1 MSGDIAKARDIV
13 KDKASLESIAAQVLQ
28 LVKGQGATAA
38 EVALSEES
46 GLSVN
51 VRLGEVETIEFNKD
65 KGIGV
70 TVYFDQRKGTA
81 STADF
86 STAALEDA
94 VRAACSIAKFTA
106 EDPYA
111 GLADAERMATE
122 IPDLDLYYPWGVSP
136 DTAIE
141 LAKECED
148 AARSYDAQISNS
160 EGASLSSHE
169 GTRVYANSH
178 GFSGGYS
185 TSRHSMSC
193 SVIVEDDNG
202 MQRDYWYSVARDRH
216 DLEAAAEIGKKTAIR
231 TLQRLGG
238 RRVDTCKVPVLFAA
252 DVAGSLV
259 SHMISAIRGG
269 NLYRKSSFL
278 LDKLG
283 EQIFPEFVH
292 IHEQPHMKK
301 VLGSAPYDS
310 EGVATYARDLV
321 RDGVL
326 QGYVLDSY
334 SARKLGMEST
344 GNSGGVHNV
353 LIEPGALDQQG
364 LLREMG
370 TGLLVTELLGMGV
383 NTVTGDYSRGAAGF
397 WVENGEI
404 VYPVDEITIASN
416 LSDMF
421 MQLQAVGSDVDRRG
435 NIKTGSL
442 LIDAMTIAGT

>member
-1 MSGDIAKARDIV
+1 MSRRDIAKAQ
-13 KDKASLESIAAQVLQ
+13 AGLESVAEQVLQ
-28 LVKGQGATAA
+28 LAKERGATAA

-70 TVYFDQRKGTA
+70 TVYFGQRKGTA

-86 STAALEDA
+86 SRAALNDA
-94 VRAACSIAKFTA
+94 VRAACSIATFTA
-106 EDPYA
+106 DDPYT
-111 GLADAERMATE
+111 GLADADRMATE
-122 IPDLDLYYPWGVSP
+122 IPDLDLNYPWDVTP
-136 DTAIE
+136 EMAIE
-141 LAKECED
+141 LATACED
-148 AARSYDAQISNS
+148 AARSYDEQISNS

-178 GFSGGYS
+178 GFIGGYS
-185 TSRHSMSC
+185 TTRHSMSC
-193 SVIVEDDNG
+193 SVIAEDKNG
-202 MQRDYWYSVARDRH
+202 MQRDYWYSVARDRS
-216 DLEAAAEIGKKTAIR
+216 DLESAFEIGNKSAAR

-238 RRVDTCKVPVLFAA
+238 RRLETSKVPVLFAA
-252 DVAGSLV
+252 DVAGSLI

-283 EQIFPEFVH
+283 EQIFPDFVH
-292 IHEQPHMKK
+292 IHEKPHMKK

-334 SARKLGMEST
+334 AARKLKMEST
-344 GNSGGVHNV
+344 ANSGGVHNV
-353 LIEPGALDQQG
+353 LIEAGELDQQG

-370 TGLLVTELLGMGV
+370 NGLLVTELLGMGV

-397 WVENGEI
+397 WVENGVI
-404 VYPVDEITIASN
+404 AYPVDEITIASN

-421 MQLQAVGSDVDRRG
+421 MQLQAVGNDIDYRG
-435 NIKTGSL
+435 NIKCGSL
-442 LIDAMTIAGT
+442 LVDAMTIAGT

>member
-1 MSGDIAKARDIV
+1 MSRDII
-13 KDKASLESIAAQVLQ
+13 KAQASLESVAAQVLE
-28 LVKGQGATAA
+28 LAKAQGASAA
-38 EVALSEES
+38 EAALSEES

-51 VRLGEVETIEFNKD
+51 VRLGDVETIEFNKD
-65 KGIGV
+65 KGLGI
-70 TVYFDQRKGTA
+70 TVYFGQRKGTA

-86 STAALEDA
+86 STGALEDA
-94 VRAACSIAKFTA
+94 VRAACSIATFTA

-122 IPDLDLYYPWGVSP
+122 IPDLDLYYPWDVSP
-136 DTAIE
+136 ETAIE
-141 LAKECED
+141 LATECED
-148 AARSYDAQISNS
+148 AARGYDERISNS
-160 EGASLSSHE
+160 EGASLSSHG
-169 GTRVYANSH
+169 GTRIYANSH
-178 GFSGGYS
+178 GFMGGYS

-216 DLEAAAEIGKKTAIR
+216 DLEAATAIGEKTAAR

-238 RRVDTCKVPVLFAA
+238 RRIDTCKVPVLFSA

-259 SHMISAIRGG
+259 SHMISGVRGG
-269 NLYRKSSFL
+269 SLYRKSSFL

-292 IHEQPHMKK
+292 IHERPHMKK

-334 SARKLGMEST
+334 SARKLKMEST

-353 LIEPGALDQQG
+353 LIEPGELDQQA

-383 NTVTGDYSRGAAGF
+383 NIVTGDYSRGAAGF
-397 WVENGEI
+397 WVENGVI
-404 VYPVDEITIASN
+404 AYPVDEITIAGK
-416 LSDMF
+416 LGDMF
-421 MQLQAVGSDVDRRG
+421 MQLQAVGSDTDHRG
-435 NIKTGSL
+435 NIKCGSL
-442 LIDAMTIAGT
+442 LIGAMTVAGT

>member
-1 MSGDIAKARDIV
+1 MSRDII
-13 KDKASLESIAAQVLQ
+13 KTQASLESIAAQVLA
-28 LVKGQGATAA
+28 LAKAQGATAA
-38 EVALSEES
+38 EAALSEES

-51 VRLGEVETIEFNKD
+51 VRLGDVETIEFNKD
-65 KGIGV
+65 KGLGI
-70 TVYFDQRKGTA
+70 TVYFGQRKGTA

-86 STAALEDA
+86 STGALEDA
-94 VRAACSIAKFTA
+94 VRAACSIATFTA
-106 EDPYA
+106 EDPYS

-122 IPDLDLYYPWGVSP
+122 IPDLDLYYPWDVSP
-136 DTAIE
+136 ETAIE
-141 LAKECED
+141 LATECED
-148 AARSYDAQISNS
+148 AARGYDERISNS

-169 GTRVYANSH
+169 GTRIYANSH
-178 GFSGGYS
+178 GFMGGYS

-216 DLEAAAEIGKKTAIR
+216 DLEAAAAIGEKTAAR

-238 RRVDTCKVPVLFAA
+238 RRIDTCKVPVLFSA

-259 SHMISAIRGG
+259 SHMISGIRGG
-269 NLYRKSSFL
+269 SLYRKSSFL

-283 EQIFPEFVH
+283 EQIFPDFVH
-292 IHEQPHMKK
+292 IHERPHMKK

-334 SARKLGMEST
+334 SARKLKMEST

-353 LIEPGALDQQG
+353 LIEPGELDQQA

-383 NTVTGDYSRGAAGF
+383 NIVTGDYSRGAAGY
-397 WVENGEI
+397 WVENGVI
-404 VYPVDEITIASN
+404 AYPVDEITIAGN
-416 LSDMF
+416 LGEMF
-421 MQLQAVGSDVDRRG
+421 MQLQAVGSDIDHRG
-435 NIKTGSL
+435 NIKCGSL
-442 LIDAMTIAGT
+442 LIGAMTVAGS

>member
-1 MSGDIAKARDIV
+1 MSRDIV
-13 KDKASLESIAAQVLQ
+13 KGQASLESVAAQVLQ
-28 LVKGQGATAA
+28 LAKAQGATAA
-38 EVALSEES
+38 EAALSEES

-51 VRLGEVETIEFNKD
+51 VRLGDVETIEFNKD

-70 TVYFDQRKGTA
+70 TVYFDKRKGTA
-81 STADF
+81 SSADF
-86 STAALEDA
+86 STSGLEDA

-111 GLADAERMATE
+111 GLADADRMASE
-122 IPDLDLYYPWGVSP
+122 IPDLDLYYPWDVSP
-136 DTAIE
+136 EMAIE
-141 LAKECED
+141 LARECEA
-148 AARSYDAQISNS
+148 AARNFDPQISNS

-178 GFSGGYS
+178 GFMGGYS

-193 SVIVEDDNG
+193 SVIAEDENG
-202 MQRDYWYSVARDRH
+202 MQRDYWYSVARDRR
-216 DLEAAAEIGKKTAIR
+216 DLEAAAEIGKKTAAR

-238 RRVDTCKVPVLFAA
+238 RRVGTCKVPVLFAA

-283 EQIFPEFVH
+283 QQIFPEFVH
-292 IHEQPHMKK
+292 IHERPHTKK

-334 SARKLGMEST
+334 AGRKLGMPST
-344 GNSGGVHNV
+344 GNAGGVHNV
-353 LIEPGALDQQG
+353 LIEAGALDQQG

-370 TGLLVTELLGMGV
+370 TGLLVTEVLGMGV
-383 NTVTGDYSRGAAGF
+383 NIVTGDYSRGAAGF

-404 VYPVDEITIASN
+404 AYPVDEITIASN

-421 MQLQAVGSDVDRRG
+421 MQLQAVGNDVDHRG
-435 NIKTGSL
+435 NIKSGSL
-442 LIDAMTIAGT
+442 LIDAMTVAGT

>member
-1 MSGDIAKARDIV
+1 MRRDII
-13 KDKASLESIAAQVLQ
+13 KAQASLESIAAQVLA
-28 LVKGQGATAA
+28 LAKAQGATAA
-38 EVALSEES
+38 EAALSEEA

-51 VRLGEVETIEFNKD
+51 VRLGDVETIEFNKD
-65 KGIGV
+65 KGLGI
-70 TVYFDQRKGTA
+70 TVYFGQRKGTA

-86 STAALEDA
+86 STGALEDA
-94 VRAACSIAKFTA
+94 VRAACSIATFTA

-122 IPDLDLYYPWGVSP
+122 ILDLDLYYPWDVSP
-136 DTAIE
+136 ETAIE
-141 LAKECED
+141 LATECED
-148 AARSYDAQISNS
+148 AARGYDERISNS

-169 GTRVYANSH
+169 GTRIYANSH
-178 GFSGGYS
+178 GFMGGYS

-216 DLEAAAEIGKKTAIR
+216 DLEAAAAIGEKTAVR

-238 RRVDTCKVPVLFAA
+238 RRINTCKVPVLFSA

-259 SHMISAIRGG
+259 SHMISGIRGG
-269 NLYRKSSFL
+269 SLYRKSSFL

-292 IHEQPHMKK
+292 IHERPHMKK

-310 EGVATYARDLV
+310 EGVATSARDLV

-334 SARKLGMEST
+334 SARKLKMEST

-353 LIEPGALDQQG
+353 LIEPGELDQQA

-383 NTVTGDYSRGAAGF
+383 NIVTGDYSRGAAGF
-397 WVENGEI
+397 WVENGVI
-404 VYPVDEITIASN
+404 AYAVDEITIAGS
-416 LSDMF
+416 LGEMF
-421 MQLQAVGSDVDRRG
+421 MQLQAVGSDIDHRG
-435 NIKTGSL
+435 NIKCGSL
-442 LIDAMTIAGT
+442 LIGAMTVAGS

>member
-1 MSGDIAKARDIV
+1 MSHDII
-13 KDKASLESIAAQVLQ
+13 KDQASLESVAAQVLE
-28 LVKGQGATAA
+28 LAKAQGASAA
-38 EVALSEES
+38 EAALSEEL

-51 VRLGEVETIEFNKD
+51 VRLGDVETIEFNKD
-65 KGIGV
+65 KGLGI
-70 TVYFDQRKGTA
+70 TVYFGQRKGTA
-81 STADF
+81 STGDF
-86 STAALEDA
+86 STGALEDA
-94 VRAACSIAKFTA
+94 VRAACSIATFTA

-111 GLADAERMATE
+111 GLADADRMATE
-122 IPDLDLYYPWGVSP
+122 IPDLDLYYPWDVSP
-136 DTAIE
+136 ETAIE
-141 LAKECED
+141 LATECED
-148 AARSYDAQISNS
+148 AARGYDERISNS

-178 GFSGGYS
+178 GFMGGYS

-216 DLEAAAEIGKKTAIR
+216 DLEAAAAIGEKTAAR

-238 RRVDTCKVPVLFAA
+238 RRIDTCKVPVLFSA

-259 SHMISAIRGG
+259 SHMISGIRGG
-269 NLYRKSSFL
+269 SLYRKSSFL

-283 EQIFPEFVH
+283 EQIFPAFVH
-292 IHEQPHMKK
+292 IHERPHMKK

-310 EGVATYARDLV
+310 EGVATYERDLV

-326 QGYVLDSY
+326 QSYVLDSY
-334 SARKLGMEST
+334 SARKLKMEST

-353 LIEPGALDQQG
+353 LIEPGELDQAA

-383 NTVTGDYSRGAAGF
+383 NIVTGDYSRGAAGF
-397 WVENGEI
+397 WVENGVI
-404 VYPVDEITIASN
+404 AYPVDEITIASH
-416 LSDMF
+416 LGDMF
-421 MQLQAVGSDVDRRG
+421 MQLQAVGNDIDHRS
-435 NIKTGSL
+435 NIKCGSL
-442 LIDAMTIAGT
+442 LIDAMTIAGS

>member
-1 MSGDIAKARDIV
+1 MSRDIVKARDII
-13 KDKASLESIAAQVLQ
+13 KAQSSLESVAAQVLE
-28 LVKGQGATAA
+28 LAKAQGATAA
-38 EVALSEES
+38 EAALSEES

-51 VRLGEVETIEFNKD
+51 VRLGDVETIEFNKD
-65 KGIGV
+65 KGLGI
-70 TVYFDQRKGTA
+70 TVYFGQRKGTA

-86 STAALEDA
+86 SSGALEDA
-94 VRAACSIAKFTA
+94 VRAACSIATFTA

-111 GLADAERMATE
+111 GLADAARMATE
-122 IPDLDLYYPWGVSP
+122 IPDLDLYYPWDVSP
-136 DTAIE
+136 ETAIE
-141 LAKECED
+141 LSTECED
-148 AARSYDAQISNS
+148 AARGYDERISNS

-178 GFSGGYS
+178 GFMGGYS

-216 DLEAAAEIGKKTAIR
+216 DLEAAVAIGEKTAAR

-238 RRVDTCKVPVLFAA
+238 RRIDTCKVPVLFSA

-259 SHMISAIRGG
+259 SHLISGIRGG
-269 NLYRKSSFL
+269 SLYRKSSFL
-278 LDKLG
+278 LDKLD

-292 IHEQPHMKK
+292 IHERPHMKK

-310 EGVATYARDLV
+310 EGVATSARDLV

-334 SARKLGMEST
+334 SARKLKMEST

-353 LIEPGALDQQG
+353 LIEPGELDQAA

-383 NTVTGDYSRGAAGF
+383 NIVTGDYSRGAAGF
-397 WVENGEI
+397 WVENGVI
-404 VYPVDEITIASN
+404 AYPVDEITIASN
-416 LSDMF
+416 LGEMF
-421 MQLQAVGSDVDRRG
+421 MQLQAIGSDIDHRG
-435 NIKTGSL
+435 NIKCGSL
-442 LIDAMTIAGT
+442 LIDAMTIAGS

>member
-1 MSGDIAKARDIV
+1 MSRDIMKAQAALESVAEQVLLLAKA
-13 KDKASLESIAAQVLQ
+13 
-28 LVKGQGATAA
+28 QGATAA
-38 EVALSEES
+38 EAALSEES

-70 TVYFDQRKGTA
+70 TVYFGQRKGTA

-86 STAALEDA
+86 SSAALEGA
-94 VRAACSIAKFTA
+94 VRAACSIATFTA
-106 EDPYA
+106 EDPCA
-111 GLADAERMATE
+111 GLADADRMATD
-122 IPDLDLYYPWGVSP
+122 IPDLDLYYPWNVSP
-136 DTAIE
+136 EAAIE
-141 LAKECED
+141 LATECED
-148 AARSYDAQISNS
+148 AARSYDEKISNS

-178 GFSGGYS
+178 GFIGGYS
-185 TSRHSMSC
+185 TTRHSMSC
-193 SVIVEDDNG
+193 SVIVEDENG
-202 MQRDYWYSVARDRH
+202 MQRDYWYSMARDRN
-216 DLEAAAEIGKKTAIR
+216 DLEAAVEIGKKTAAR

-238 RRVDTCKVPVLFAA
+238 RRLDTGKVPVLFAA

-269 NLYRKSSFL
+269 SLYRESSFL
-278 LDKLG
+278 LNKLG
-283 EQIFPEFVH
+283 EQIFPEFIH
-292 IHEQPHMKK
+292 IYERPHMKK

-334 SARKLGMEST
+334 SARKLKMEST

-370 TGLLVTELLGMGV
+370 SGLLVTELLGMGV

-397 WVENGEI
+397 WVENGVI
-404 VYPVDEITIASN
+404 AYPVDEITIASN

-421 MQLQAVGSDVDRRG
+421 MQLQAVGNDIDHRG
-435 NIKTGSL
+435 NIKCGSL

>member
-1 MSGDIAKARDIV
+1 MSRDIV
-13 KDKASLESIAAQVLQ
+13 KDQASLEAVADQVLQ
-28 LVKGQGATAA
+28 LAKAQGATAA
-38 EVALSEES
+38 EAVLSEES

-51 VRLGEVETIEFNKD
+51 VRLGDVETIEFNKD
-65 KGIGV
+65 KGLGI
-70 TVYFDQRKGTA
+70 TVYFGQRKGSA

-86 STAALEDA
+86 STSGLEDA
-94 VRAACSIAKFTA
+94 VRAACSIATFTA

-111 GLADAERMATE
+111 GLADADRMATE
-122 IPDLDLYYPWGVSP
+122 LPDLDLYYPWDVSP
-136 DTAIE
+136 ETAIE
-141 LAKECED
+141 LATECED
-148 AARSYDAQISNS
+148 AARGYDERISNS
-160 EGASLSSHE
+160 EGASLSSHD

-178 GFSGGYS
+178 GFIGGYS

-202 MQRDYWYSVARDRH
+202 MQRDYWYAVARDRH
-216 DLEAAAEIGKKTAIR
+216 DLEAAATIGEKTAAR

-238 RRVDTCKVPVLFAA
+238 RRIDTCKVPVLFSA

-259 SHMISAIRGG
+259 SHMISGIRGG
-269 NLYRKSSFL
+269 SLYRKSSFL

-292 IHEQPHMKK
+292 IHERPHMKK

-334 SARKLGMEST
+334 SARKLKMEST

-353 LIEPGALDQQG
+353 LIEPGELDQQA
-364 LLREMG
+364 LLKEMG

-383 NTVTGDYSRGAAGF
+383 NIVTGDYSRGAAGF
-397 WVENGEI
+397 WVENGVI
-404 VYPVDEITIASN
+404 AYPVDEITIAGN
-416 LSDMF
+416 LGDMF
-421 MQLQAVGSDVDRRG
+421 MQLQAVGNDIDHRG
-435 NIKTGSL
+435 NIKCGSL
-442 LIDAMTIAGT
+442 LIDAMTVAGT

>member
-1 MSGDIAKARDIV
+1 MSHDIAAV
-13 KDKASLESIAAQVLQ
+13 QASLEAVAEQVLQ
-28 LVKGQGATAA
+28 LAKGQGATAA
-38 EVALSEES
+38 EAALSEES

-65 KGIGV
+65 KGVGI
-70 TVYFDQRKGTA
+70 TVYFGKRKGSA

-86 STAALEDA
+86 SATALEEA
-94 VRAACSIAKFTA
+94 VRAACSIATFTA
-106 EDPYA
+106 EDPCA
-111 GLADAERMATE
+111 GLADADRMATD
-122 IPDLDLYYPWGVSP
+122 IPDLDLYYPWDVTP
-136 DTAIE
+136 EAAIE
-141 LAKECED
+141 LARECED
-148 AARSYDAQISNS
+148 VARGFDAQISNS
-160 EGASLSSHE
+160 EGAGISSHQ
-169 GTRVYANSH
+169 GTRIYANSH
-178 GFSGGYS
+178 GFVGGYS
-185 TSRHSMSC
+185 TTRHSMSC
-193 SVIVEDDNG
+193 SVIAEDENG
-202 MQRDYWYSVARDRH
+202 MQRDYWYSVARDRNQ
-216 DLEAAAEIGKKTAIR
+216 LETATEVGRKSAQR

-259 SHMISAIRGG
+259 SHMITAIRGG
-269 NLYRKSSFL
+269 SLYRESSFL
-278 LDKLG
+278 LGRLD

-301 VLGSAPYDS
+301 VLGSAPFDS

-334 SARKLGMEST
+334 AARKLSMEST

-353 LIEPGALDQQG
+353 LIEPGELDQQG

-383 NTVTGDYSRGAAGF
+383 NIVTGDYSRGAAGF
-397 WVENGEI
+397 WVENGELA
-404 VYPVDEITIASN
+404 YPVEEITIASN

-421 MQLQAVGSDVDRRG
+421 RQLQAVGSDVDRRG
-435 NIKTGSL
+435 NIKSGSW
-442 LIDAMTIAGT
+442 LIDAMTVAGT

>member
-1 MSGDIAKARDIV
+1 MSHATEK
-13 KDKASLESIAAQVLQ
+13 EQAALAAVAEQVLQ
-28 LVKGQGATAA
+28 LAKAQGASAA
-38 EVALSEES
+38 EAAVSEES

-65 KGIGV
+65 KGLGI
-70 TVYFDQRKGTA
+70 TVYFGQRKGTA
-81 STADF
+81 SSADF
-86 STAALEDA
+86 SSAALEDA
-94 VRAACSIAKFTA
+94 VRAACSIATFTA

-122 IPDLDLYYPWGVSP
+122 IPDLDLYYPWDLTP
-136 DTAIE
+136 EAAIAQ
-141 LAKECED
+141 AKVCED
-148 AARSYDAQISNS
+148 AARSYDAKISNS
-160 EGASLSSHE
+160 EGASLSSHA

-178 GFSGGYS
+178 GFIGSYS
-185 TSRHSMSC
+185 TSRHSISC
-193 SVIVEDDNG
+193 SVIAEDEKG
-202 MQRDYWYSVARDRH
+202 MQRDYWYSVARDGK
-216 DLEAAAEIGKKTAIR
+216 DLEAAVEVGKKTAAR

-238 RRVDTCKVPVLFAA
+238 RRIDTCKVPVLFAA

-259 SHMISAIRGG
+259 SHMITAIRGG
-269 NLYRKSSFL
+269 NLYRESSFL
-278 LDKLG
+278 LNKLG

-292 IHEQPHMKK
+292 IHERPHMKK
-301 VLGSAPYDS
+301 ELGSAPYDS

-334 SARKLGMEST
+334 SARKLKMEST
-344 GNSGGVHNV
+344 GNAGGVHNV
-353 LIEPGALDQQG
+353 LIEPGELDQQG

-397 WVENGEI
+397 WVENGVI
-404 VYPVDEITIASN
+404 AYPVDEITIASN

-421 MQLQAVGSDVDRRG
+421 MQLQAVGSDVDYRS
-435 NIKTGSL
+435 NIKCGSL
-442 LIDAMTIAGT
+442 LIDAMTVAGT

>member
-1 MSGDIAKARDIV
+1 MSRRDIV
-13 KDKASLESIAAQVLQ
+13 KVQAGLESVAEQVLQ
-28 LVKGQGATAA
+28 LAKGRGATAA

-70 TVYFDQRKGTA
+70 TVYFGQRKGSA

-86 STAALEDA
+86 SRAALDDA
-94 VRAACSIAKFTA
+94 VRAACSIATFTA
-106 EDPYA
+106 DDPYT
-111 GLADAERMATE
+111 GLADADRMATE
-122 IPDLDLYYPWGVSP
+122 IPDLDLNYPWDVTP
-136 DTAIE
+136 EMAIE
-141 LAKECED
+141 LATACED
-148 AARSYDAQISNS
+148 AARSYDKQISNS

-178 GFSGGYS
+178 GFIGGYS
-185 TSRHSMSC
+185 TTRHSMSC
-193 SVIVEDDNG
+193 SVIAEDKNG
-202 MQRDYWYSVARDRH
+202 MQRDYWYSVARDRN
-216 DLEAAAEIGKKTAIR
+216 DLESAPEIGHKSAAR

-238 RRVDTCKVPVLFAA
+238 RRLETGKVPVLFAA
-252 DVAGSLV
+252 DVAGSLI

-283 EQIFPEFVH
+283 EQIFPDFVH
-292 IHEQPHMKK
+292 IHEKPHMKK

-334 SARKLGMEST
+334 AARKLKMEST
-344 GNSGGVHNV
+344 ANSGGVHNV
-353 LIEPGALDQQG
+353 LIEAGELDQQG

-370 TGLLVTELLGMGV
+370 SGLLVTELLGMGV

-397 WVENGEI
+397 WVENGVI
-404 VYPVDEITIASN
+404 AYPVDEITIAGN

-421 MQLQAVGSDVDRRG
+421 MQLQAVGNDIDYRG
-435 NIKTGSL
+435 NIKCGSL

>member
-1 MSGDIAKARDIV
+1 MSRRDIAKAQ
-13 KDKASLESIAAQVLQ
+13 AGLESVAEQVLQ
-28 LVKGQGATAA
+28 LAKERGATAA

-70 TVYFDQRKGTA
+70 TVYFGQRKGTA

-86 STAALEDA
+86 SRAALDDA
-94 VRAACSIAKFTA
+94 VRAACSIATFTA
-106 EDPYA
+106 DDPYT
-111 GLADAERMATE
+111 GLADADRMATE
-122 IPDLDLYYPWGVSP
+122 IPDLDLNYPWDVTP
-136 DTAIE
+136 EMAIE
-141 LAKECED
+141 LATACED
-148 AARSYDAQISNS
+148 AARSYDEQISNS

-178 GFSGGYS
+178 GFIGGYS
-185 TSRHSMSC
+185 TTRHSMSC
-193 SVIVEDDNG
+193 SVIAEDKNG
-202 MQRDYWYSVARDRH
+202 MQRDYWYSVARDRS
-216 DLEAAAEIGKKTAIR
+216 DLESAFEIGNKSAAR

-238 RRVDTCKVPVLFAA
+238 RRLETSKVPVLFAA
-252 DVAGSLV
+252 DVAGSLI

-283 EQIFPEFVH
+283 EQIFPDFVH
-292 IHEQPHMKK
+292 IHEKPHMKK

-334 SARKLGMEST
+334 AARKLKMEST
-344 GNSGGVHNV
+344 ANSGGVHNV
-353 LIEPGALDQQG
+353 LIEAGELDQQG

-370 TGLLVTELLGMGV
+370 NGLLVTELLGMGV

-397 WVENGEI
+397 WVENGVI
-404 VYPVDEITIASN
+404 AYPVDEITIASN

-421 MQLQAVGSDVDRRG
+421 MQLQAVGNDIDYRG
-435 NIKTGSL
+435 NIKCGSL
-442 LIDAMTIAGT
+442 LVDAMTIAGT

>member
-1 MSGDIAKARDIV
+1 MSRRDIV
-13 KDKASLESIAAQVLQ
+13 KVQAGLESVAEQVLQ
-28 LVKGQGATAA
+28 LAKERGATAA

-70 TVYFDQRKGTA
+70 TVYFGQRKGSA

-86 STAALEDA
+86 SRAALDDA
-94 VRAACSIAKFTA
+94 VRAACSIATFTA
-106 EDPYA
+106 DDPYT
-111 GLADAERMATE
+111 GLADADRMATE
-122 IPDLDLYYPWGVSP
+122 IPDLDLNYPWDVTP
-136 DTAIE
+136 EMAIE
-141 LAKECED
+141 LATACED
-148 AARSYDAQISNS
+148 AARSYDEQISNS

-178 GFSGGYS
+178 GFIGGYS
-185 TSRHSMSC
+185 TTRHSMSC
-193 SVIVEDDNG
+193 SVIAEDKNG
-202 MQRDYWYSVARDRH
+202 MQRDYWYSVARDRN
-216 DLEAAAEIGKKTAIR
+216 DLESALEIGNKSAAR

-238 RRVDTCKVPVLFAA
+238 RRLETGKVPVLFAA
-252 DVAGSLV
+252 DVAGSLI

-283 EQIFPEFVH
+283 EQIFPDFVH
-292 IHEQPHMKK
+292 IHEKPHMKK

-334 SARKLGMEST
+334 AARKLKMEST
-344 GNSGGVHNV
+344 ANSGGVHNV
-353 LIEPGALDQQG
+353 LIEAGELDQQG

-370 TGLLVTELLGMGV
+370 SGLLVTELLGMGV

-397 WVENGEI
+397 WVENGVI
-404 VYPVDEITIASN
+404 AYPVDEITIAGN

-421 MQLQAVGSDVDRRG
+421 MQLQAVGNDIDYRG
-435 NIKTGSL
+435 NIKCGSL

>member
-1 MSGDIAKARDIV
+1 MSRRDIV
-13 KDKASLESIAAQVLQ
+13 KVQAGLESVAEQVLQ
-28 LVKGQGATAA
+28 LAKGRGATAA

-70 TVYFDQRKGTA
+70 TVYFGQRKGSA

-86 STAALEDA
+86 SRAALDDA
-94 VRAACSIAKFTA
+94 VRAACSIATFTA
-106 EDPYA
+106 DDPYT
-111 GLADAERMATE
+111 GLADADRMATE
-122 IPDLDLYYPWGVSP
+122 IPDLDLNYPWDVTP
-136 DTAIE
+136 EMAIE
-141 LAKECED
+141 LATACED
-148 AARSYDAQISNS
+148 AARSYDEQISNS

-178 GFSGGYS
+178 GFIGGYS
-185 TSRHSMSC
+185 TTRHSMSC
-193 SVIVEDDNG
+193 SVIAEDKNG
-202 MQRDYWYSVARDRH
+202 MQRDYWYSVARDRN
-216 DLEAAAEIGKKTAIR
+216 DLESALEIGNKSAAR

-238 RRVDTCKVPVLFAA
+238 RRLETGKVPVLFAA
-252 DVAGSLV
+252 DVAGSLI

-283 EQIFPEFVH
+283 EQIFPDFVH
-292 IHEQPHMKK
+292 IHEKPHMKK

-334 SARKLGMEST
+334 AARKLKMEST
-344 GNSGGVHNV
+344 ANSGGVHNV
-353 LIEPGALDQQG
+353 LIEAGELDQQG

-370 TGLLVTELLGMGV
+370 SGLLVTELLGMGV

-397 WVENGEI
+397 WVENGVI
-404 VYPVDEITIASN
+404 AYPVDEITIAGN

-421 MQLQAVGSDVDRRG
+421 MQLQAVGNDIDYRG
-435 NIKTGSL
+435 NIKCGSL

>member
-1 MSGDIAKARDIV
+1 MSRRDIV
-13 KDKASLESIAAQVLQ
+13 KVQAGLESVAEQVLQ
-28 LVKGQGATAA
+28 LAKGRGATAA

-70 TVYFDQRKGTA
+70 TVYFGQRKGSA

-86 STAALEDA
+86 SRAALDDV
-94 VRAACSIAKFTA
+94 VRAACSIATFTA
-106 EDPYA
+106 DDPYT
-111 GLADAERMATE
+111 GLADADRMATE
-122 IPDLDLYYPWGVSP
+122 IPDLDLNYPWDVTP
-136 DTAIE
+136 EMAIE
-141 LAKECED
+141 LATACED
-148 AARSYDAQISNS
+148 AARSYDEQISNS

-178 GFSGGYS
+178 GFIGGYS
-185 TSRHSMSC
+185 TTRHSMSC
-193 SVIVEDDNG
+193 SVIAEDKNG
-202 MQRDYWYSVARDRH
+202 MQRDYWYSVARDRN
-216 DLEAAAEIGKKTAIR
+216 DLESALEIGNKSAAR

-238 RRVDTCKVPVLFAA
+238 CRLETGKVPVLFAA
-252 DVAGSLV
+252 DVAGSLI

-283 EQIFPEFVH
+283 EQIFPDFVH
-292 IHEQPHMKK
+292 IHEKPHMKK

-334 SARKLGMEST
+334 AARKLKMEST
-344 GNSGGVHNV
+344 ANSGGVHNV
-353 LIEPGALDQQG
+353 LIEAGELDQQG

-370 TGLLVTELLGMGV
+370 NGLLVTELLGMGV

-397 WVENGEI
+397 WVENGVI
-404 VYPVDEITIASN
+404 AYPVDEITIAGN
-416 LSDMF
+416 LSEMF
-421 MQLQAVGSDVDRRG
+421 MQLQAVGNDIDYRG
-435 NIKTGSL
+435 NIKCGSL

>member
-1 MSGDIAKARDIV
+1 MSNAIAVIQK
-13 KDKASLESIAAQVLQ
+13 SLQGVAEQVLQ
-28 LVKGQGATAA
+28 LAQAQGATAT

-51 VRLGEVETIEFNKD
+51 VRLGDVETIEFNKD
-65 KGIGV
+65 KGLGV
-70 TVYFDQRKGTA
+70 TVYFGQRKGTA
-81 STADF
+81 SSADF
-86 STAALEDA
+86 STKALEDA
-94 VRAACSIAKFTA
+94 VRAASSIAKFTA

-111 GLADAERMATE
+111 GLADANRMAQK
-122 IPDLDLYYPWGVSP
+122 ILDLDLYYPWEVSP
-136 DTAIE
+136 DMAIE
-141 LAKECED
+141 LATECED
-148 AARSYDAQISNS
+148 AARSFDAQISNS
-160 EGASLSSHE
+160 EGASVSSHQ

-178 GFSGGYS
+178 GFIGGYS

-193 SVIVEDDNG
+193 SVIAADENG
-202 MQRDYWYSVARDRH
+202 MQRDYWYSVARDRC
-216 DLEAAAEIGKKTAIR
+216 DLEAAAEIGKKSAER

-238 RRVDTCKVPVLFAA
+238 RRVDTCQVPVLFAA

-283 EQIFPEFVH
+283 QQIFPDFVH
-292 IHEQPHMKK
+292 IHEQPHTKK
-301 VLGSAPYDS
+301 ALGSAPYDS

-321 RDGVL
+321 RDGLL

-334 SARKLGMEST
+334 AARKLGMEST

-397 WVENGEI
+397 WVENGELA
-404 VYPVDEITIASN
+404 YAVDEITIASN

-421 MQLQAVGSDVDRRG
+421 MQLQAVGSDVDQRG
-435 NIKTGSL
+435 NIKCGSL
-442 LIDAMTIAGT
+442 LVDAMTIAGT

>member
-1 MSGDIAKARDIV
+1 MSQDIIV
-13 KDKASLESIAAQVLQ
+13 LQKSLESVAAQVLQ
-28 LVKGQGATAA
+28 LAKGEGATAA
-38 EVALSEES
+38 EVALSEDS

-70 TVYFDQRKGTA
+70 TVYFGQRKGAA

-86 STAALEDA
+86 STKALQDA
-94 VRAACSIAKFTA
+94 VRAASSIAKFTA

-111 GLADAERMATE
+111 GLADADRMAVD
-122 IPDLDLYYPWGVSP
+122 IPDLDLYYPWQLSP
-136 DTAIE
+136 EAAIK
-141 LAKECED
+141 LATECEEV
-148 AARSYDAQISNS
+148 ARHYDAQITNS
-160 EGASLSSHE
+160 EGASVSSHQ

-178 GFSGGYS
+178 GFMGGYS
-185 TSRHSMSC
+185 TTRHSISC
-193 SVIVEDDNG
+193 SVIAEDDNG
-202 MQRDYWYSVARDRH
+202 MQRDYWYSMARDRN
-216 DLEAAAEIGKKTAIR
+216 DLEAAAEIGKKSAIR

-238 RRVDTCKVPVLFAA
+238 RRAATCKVPVLFAA

-278 LDKLG
+278 LDKKG
-283 EQIFPEFVH
+283 EQIFPDFVH
-292 IHEQPHMKK
+292 IHEQPLTKK
-301 VLGSAPYDS
+301 ALGSAPYDS

-334 SARKLGMEST
+334 AARKLGMEST

-353 LIEPGALDQQG
+353 LVEPGALDQQG
-364 LLREMG
+364 LLSEMG

-397 WVENGEI
+397 WVENGEL

-421 MQLQAVGSDVDRRG
+421 MQLQAVGNDIDHRG
-435 NIKTGSL
+435 NIKCGSL
-442 LIDAMTIAGT
+442 LVDAMTIAGT